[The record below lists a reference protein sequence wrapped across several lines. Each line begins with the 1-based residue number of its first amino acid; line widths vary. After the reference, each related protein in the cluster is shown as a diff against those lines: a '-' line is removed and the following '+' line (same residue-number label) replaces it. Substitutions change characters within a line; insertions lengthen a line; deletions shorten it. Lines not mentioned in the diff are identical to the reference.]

1 MPVYRYQAIDRRG
14 QCLAGLMPA
23 LDEPNLELRLR
34 GLGLWLTEAAPDKP
48 AAAGA
53 TVPKSEMR
61 WLRLN
66 AKRRRRELIDFCTL
80 MTFQVRVG
88 VPLAKAL
95 EVACQDCSDPAFQK
109 VLRGLQTHIESGLQF
124 HEALARYPG
133 IFSPHFVSV
142 VRAGELSSKLP
153 ETFDDLRKYQ
163 EWVERVVADIRQAT
177 LYPSIVL
184 SVICGFVLFLFS
196 FVIPQF
202 AKLLD
207 KLNVKKPLLT
217 EIILSAADFA
227 KRTWWLTIP
236 LFLLIVVGL
245 PIARRCSPR
254 VALGLD
260 WLKLRLPLFGP
271 LNLMLALSRF
281 THNLAILYRSGIPIL
296 ESLKLCQRG
305 LIGNTVVER
314 AVATVKCDIERGSTI
329 SEAMHRQTVF
339 SAMLLRMVTMGEN
352 TGKLDHALDN
362 VADYYNEVIPR
373 RIKNL
378 FTVLEPTLM
387 LFLIF
392 LVGAIALAI
401 YLPILSLMG
410 SIR

>member
-14 QCLAGLMPA
+14 HSLAGLMPA
-23 LDEPNLELRLR
+23 LDESNLEARLR
-34 GLGLWLTEAAPDKP
+34 GLGLWLTEAAAERPLARK
-48 AAAGA
+48 AKA
-53 TVPKSEMR
+53 PKSGVR
-61 WLRLN
+61 WLHLN
-66 AKRRRRELIDFCTL
+66 ANRRRRELIDFCTL

-88 VPLAKAL
+88 IPLVKAL
-95 EVACQDCSDPAFQK
+95 EVASQDCTNPAFQT
-109 VLRGLQTHIESGLQF
+109 VLRGLQTHLESGLQL
-124 HEALARYPG
+124 HEALARFPS

-142 VRAGELSSKLP
+142 VRAGELSSRLP
-153 ETFDDLRKYQ
+153 ETFDDLRKYL
-163 EWVERVVADIRQAT
+163 EWVERVVADMRQAT

-184 SVICGFVLFLFS
+184 SVVSGFVLFLFT

-217 EIILSAADFA
+217 QLILSAADVA
-227 KRTWWLTIP
+227 RQTWWLTIP
-236 LFLLIVVGL
+236 LFLLVVIGL
-245 PIARRCSPR
+245 PVARRCSPR
-254 VALGLD
+254 VALEVD
-260 WLKLRLPLFGP
+260 RLKLRLPLFGP

-281 THNLAILYRSGIPIL
+281 THNLAILYRSGITIL
-296 ESLKLCQRG
+296 EALKLCQRG
-305 LIGNTVVER
+305 LIGNAVVER
-314 AVATVKCDIERGSTI
+314 AVGGVERDIKNGSTI
-329 SEAMHRQTVF
+329 SEAMHRQPVF

-352 TGKLDHALDN
+352 TGKLDHALEN

-373 RIKNL
+373 RIKSV

-401 YLPILSLMG
+401 YLPILTLMS